1 MKGIIM
7 KKDNVNNLSEQVSRY
22 ALTTKQLNIFLED
35 LKDLIQLNSKL
46 IINCNKEDV
55 KVFKKQ
61 IKLEEFIKIIDSY
74 KNSECILEDDER
86 KLVIYKGDPYL
97 TLHICLQALIK
108 RIKVIL
114 IHDEFMLGV
123 NEVLLAIFNE
133 ALKEHN
139 IFNLVN
145 RESDYSINKI
155 KEIEKLVDGIVVIG
169 DTSVFQGLDIEK
181 NIKYYPYNNIMLYC
195 ENEELEELQE
205 AMYIYANENQYEME
219 ILYEDT
225 LEEAINIIN
234 SDEFVNMAILLTK
247 SEESKTDFET
257 LIKDK
262 DVYVNDNPFKQDVNG
277 KIYNYL
283 V

>member
-1 MKGIIM
+1 M

-262 DVYVNDNPFKQDVNG
+262 DVYVNNNPFKQGVNG

>member
-1 MKGIIM
+1 M

-97 TLHICLQALIK
+97 TLHICLQALIT

-247 SEESKTDFET
+247 SEESKMDFET

-262 DVYVNDNPFKQDVNG
+262 DVYVNNNPFKQGVNG

>member
-1 MKGIIM
+1 MKECKI
-7 KKDNVNNLSEQVSRY
+7 NNLSEQVSRY
-22 ALTTKQLNIFLED
+22 ALTTRQLNIFLED
-35 LKDLIQLNSKL
+35 LKDLIEMNSKL
-46 IINCNKEDV
+46 IINSNKEDV
-55 KVFKKQ
+55 KVYKKQ
-61 IKLEEFIKIIDSY
+61 VKIEEFINIINSY

-86 KLVIYKGDPYL
+86 RLVLYKGDPYL
-97 TLHICLQALIK
+97 TLHICIQSLIK

-123 NEVLLAIFNE
+123 NEVIFAIFQE
-133 ALKEHN
+133 ALREHN

-145 RESDYSINKI
+145 SEKGYSVNKI

-169 DTSVFQGLDIEK
+169 DTTLYQALDIEK

-205 AMYIYANENQYEME
+205 AMYMYANENQYEME

-225 LEEAINIIN
+225 LEEVIDIIN

-247 SEESKTDFET
+247 SEESKMDFEN
-257 LIKDK
+257 LIKNK
-262 DVYVNDNPFKQDVNG
+262 EVYINSNPFKQEVNR

>member
-1 MKGIIM
+1 M

-155 KEIEKLVDGIVVIG
+155 KEIQKLVDGIVVIG

-247 SEESKTDFET
+247 SEESKMDFET

-262 DVYVNDNPFKQDVNG
+262 DVYVNNNPFKQGVNG

>member
-1 MKGIIM
+1 M

-155 KEIEKLVDGIVVIG
+155 KEIQKLVDGIVVIG

-181 NIKYYPYNNIMLYC
+181 NIKYYPYNNTMLYC

-247 SEESKTDFET
+247 SEESKMDFET

-262 DVYVNDNPFKQDVNG
+262 DVYVNNNPFKQGVNG

>member
-262 DVYVNDNPFKQDVNG
+262 DVYVNNNPFKQGVNG

>member
-1 MKGIIM
+1 M
-7 KKDNVNNLSEQVSRY
+7 KKNNVNNLSEQVSRY

>member
-1 MKGIIM
+1 M

-247 SEESKTDFET
+247 SEESKMDFET

-262 DVYVNDNPFKQDVNG
+262 DVYVNNNPFKQGVNG